1 MLRLR
6 ARIPVSEPSSA
17 AAAKAASSASSKSA
31 TITIPHDI
39 LPVLAILRRH
49 IADLT
54 RDNAALRYVFLG
66 GPAPR
71 ASSGPKG
78 TASGSDAMDTEGT
91 ANANTES
98 SGMELDKAELERID
112 ISGAQGVN
120 LEQIVVR
127 VKELVRENEELG
139 ELVMTLGQAS
149 PVVWQQ
155 ALDGWSISL
164 RSFASEAAYTG
175 VEAVLDRC

>member
-1 MLRLR
+1 VLRLQ
-6 ARIPVSEPSSA
+6 ARIPAAEPSGAVGEPAPSA
-17 AAAKAASSASSKSA
+17 PSKPA
-31 TITIPHDI
+31 ITIPHDI
-39 LPVLAILRRH
+39 LPVLAILRQH

-71 ASSGPKG
+71 ASSTIKL
-78 TASGSDAMDTEGT
+78 ASSEADAMDTEGT
-91 ANANTES
+91 ANASKDS
-98 SGMELDKAELERID
+98 SGMEMDKPELERVY

-155 ALDGWSISL
+155 ALDGWSLSL
-164 RSFASEAAYTG
+164 RLSE
-175 VEAVLDRC
+175 